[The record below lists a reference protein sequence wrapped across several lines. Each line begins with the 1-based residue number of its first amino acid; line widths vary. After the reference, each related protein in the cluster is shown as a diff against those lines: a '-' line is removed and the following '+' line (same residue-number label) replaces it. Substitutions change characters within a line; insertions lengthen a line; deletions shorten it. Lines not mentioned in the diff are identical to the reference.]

1 MLSDFNGIQVLLLPV
16 NLLPEDLVVIL
27 CYFLNKDIFGFD
39 DGVFGGRLDT
49 QCFSLS
55 GRAPQPPLN
64 QISLYVKSYPL
75 SFLFLSTQGVT
86 KSSSVKVRQL
96 ID

>member
-27 CYFLNKDIFGFD
+27 CYFLNKNIFGFD

-49 QCFSLS
+49 QCCLLKRK
-55 GRAPQPPLN
+55 GC
-64 QISLYVKSYPL
+64 
-75 SFLFLSTQGVT
+75 STTSEPDLPVC
-86 KSSSVKVRQL
+86 
-96 ID
+96 

>member
-27 CYFLNKDIFGFD
+27 CFFSIRIFLGLMMASLEEGWILSA
-39 DGVFGGRLDT
+39 V
-49 QCFSLS
+49 SLS

-75 SFLFLSTQGVT
+75 SFLFLSTQGDEELFGE
-86 KSSSVKVRQL
+86 S
-96 ID
+96 